1 MLKGTPFVAQI
12 NSNISK
18 ESLLKFKFQI
28 EQDTIMLTQTKRA
41 AYITRCC
48 ASSQHIKGFKLV
60 EIKIHSSMIIYVS
73 TTANG
78 ELASMV
84 NV

>member
-1 MLKGTPFVAQI
+1 MCTYQK
-12 NSNISK
+12 
-18 ESLLKFKFQI
+18 SLLKFKFQI

-60 EIKIHSSMIIYVS
+60 EIKTHFTLLYVCWNG
-73 TTANG
+73 TTNG
-78 ELASMV
+78 ERVARIAV
-84 NV
+84 KYHHG

>member
-1 MLKGTPFVAQI
+1 
-12 NSNISK
+12 
-18 ESLLKFKFQI
+18 
-28 EQDTIMLTQTKRA
+28 MLTQTKRA

-73 TTANG
+73 TAANG

>member
-1 MLKGTPFVAQI
+1 
-12 NSNISK
+12 
-18 ESLLKFKFQI
+18 
-28 EQDTIMLTQTKRA
+28 MLTQTKRA

-60 EIKIHSSMIIYVS
+60 EIEIHSSMIIYVS
-73 TTANG
+73 NAANG

-84 NV
+84 NVQRNTKESTPIASAILRVLHLI